1 MNGLNNF
8 QATLLQTQRGE
19 LGKVIRQRKMLSIPY
34 YLWIVLFVI
43 IPVFLLVFQA
53 FRGLDGS
60 FTLANIQTYFTS
72 RVYLAMT
79 IQSFIYAFLITA
91 LTLLIS
97 YPAAYFLTRT
107 QHKQLWLLVLILPT
121 WMNILLKTYAFI
133 GLLSQTGE
141 VNQLLEAIGLGAQ
154 PLLFTRLS
162 FLIVATYIEIPFM
175 LLPVFNA
182 LNDIDPSLL
191 KASRDLGA
199 DEWRTFKSVIF
210 PLSLSGVRSGIQVVF
225 IPSLSLFMLT
235 RLIAG
240 NRVIT
245 LGTAIEQ
252 SFLVT
257 QNWGMGSTMGL
268 VLIVI
273 MFLVMIVTGKRKR
286 GATAR

>member
-72 RVYLAMT
+72 RVYLTMT

-133 GLLSQTGE
+133 GLLSQTGA
-141 VNQLLEAIGLGAQ
+141 VNQLLEAIGFGAQ
-154 PLLFTRLS
+154 PLLFTRLG

-182 LNDIDPSLL
+182 LNDIDPSLI

>member
-1 MNGLNNF
+1 MNGLNNSL
-8 QATLLQTQRGE
+8 ATLIPTQKGDWN
-19 LGKVIRQRKMLSIPY
+19 KVIRQRKMLSIPY

-43 IPVFLLVFQA
+43 IPVFLLIFQA

-60 FTLANIQTYFTS
+60 FTLDNIQTYFTS
-72 RVYLAMT
+72 RVYLMMT
-79 IQSFIYAFLITA
+79 LQSFIYAFLITA

-107 QHKQLWLLVLILPT
+107 EHKQLWLLVLILPT

-133 GLLSQTGE
+133 GLLSQTGPA
-141 VNQLLEAIGLGAQ
+141 NQLLEAVGFGTQ
-154 PLLFTRLS
+154 PLLFTRLG

-182 LNDIDPSLL
+182 LNEINPSLI

-199 DEWRTFKSVIF
+199 DEWATFKSVVF
-210 PLSLSGVRSGIQVVF
+210 PLSLTGVRSGIQVVF

-257 QNWGMGSTMGL
+257 QNWGMGSTIGI
-268 VLIVI
+268 VLIII
-273 MFLVMIVTGKRKR
+273 MFLVMVATGKRKK
-286 GATAR
+286 GAITR

>member
-1 MNGLNNF
+1 MI
-8 QATLLQTQRGE
+8 
-19 LGKVIRQRKMLSIPY
+19 KQRKLLSIPY
-34 YLWIVLFVI
+34 YTWTVLFVI
-43 IPVFLLVFQA
+43 IPICLLIFQA

-60 FTLANIQTYFTS
+60 FTLENFQIYFTS
-72 RVYLAMT
+72 GIYLSMT
-79 IQSFIYAFLITA
+79 LQSFLYAFIITA

-107 QHKQLWLLVLILPT
+107 RHKQLWLLVLILPT

-133 GLLSQTGE
+133 GLLSQTGA
-141 VNQLLEAIGLGAQ
+141 VNQLLEIVGVGGQ
-154 PLLFTRLS
+154 QLLFTRLG
-162 FLIVATYIEIPFM
+162 FLIVATYIEIPFI
-175 LLPVFNA
+175 LLPVYNA
-182 LNDIDPSLL
+182 LNDIDSSLL

-199 DEWRTFKSVIF
+199 NEWQTFKSVIF
-210 PLSLSGVRSGIQVVF
+210 PLSLSGIRSGVQVVF

-257 QNWGMGSTMGL
+257 QNWGLGSTMGL
-268 VLIVI
+268 VLIAV
-273 MFLVMIVTGKRKR
+273 MFLVMAVTGKRRR
-286 GATAR
+286 GASIL

>member
-1 MNGLNNF
+1 MNASNSF
-8 QATLLQTQRGE
+8 PATLLPTRTG
-19 LGKVIRQRKMLSIPY
+19 GTSKVIRQRKLLSIPY
-34 YLWIVLFVI
+34 YLWILLFVVV
-43 IPVFLLVFQA
+43 PVILLIFQA

-60 FTLANIQTYFTS
+60 FTFDNIQTYFTS
-72 RVYLAMT
+72 RIYLTMT
-79 IQSFIYAFLITA
+79 LQSFIYAFLITA

-107 QHKQLWLLVLILPT
+107 RHKQLWLLVLILPT

-133 GLLSQTGE
+133 GLLSQTGA
-141 VNQLLEAIGLGAQ
+141 VNQLLDAVGVGAQ
-154 PLLFTRLS
+154 QLLFTRIG

-175 LLPVFNA
+175 LLPVYNA
-182 LNDIDPSLL
+182 LNEIEPSLI

-199 DEWRTFKSVIF
+199 DEWQTFKSVIF

-257 QNWGMGSTMGL
+257 QNWGMGSTMGI

-273 MFLVMIVTGKRKR
+273 MFMVMSVTGKRRKGVSIR
-286 GATAR
+286 